1 MANMSTWGEGG
12 RPEAVMFN
20 FECWIL
26 NDEWGMEEGAEG
38 GGRDV

>member
-12 RPEAVMFN
+12 RLGAAMFN
-20 FECWIL
+20 VGFWIM